1 MGALPAAMTGGSL
14 PMQLD
19 GAGAHALGLNPDG
32 LNADMADL
40 GEPVLA
46 NTFASST
53 VSTNAGGG
61 TAFSLQWGDARN
73 AGTLPEY
80 FRRDVG
86 GWTPIPASP
95 VPASTN
101 LAQQHFPALSAS
113 AWPALDSTAASAW
126 TSTQWAAGPI
136 TTRLNDGST
145 VTYVWYRFTDQPAI
159 ARLGLDAATLRSL
172 QACVERLHAQYGVN
186 GPTMLAPTAGRLVGI
201 DSGMLVMPPP
211 GLAVG
216 YVPIAIGQR

>member
-1 MGALPAAMTGGSL
+1 M
-14 PMQLD
+14 
-19 GAGAHALGLNPDG
+19 
-32 LNADMADL
+32 
-40 GEPVLA
+40 
-46 NTFASST
+46 
-53 VSTNAGGG
+53 
-61 TAFSLQWGDARN
+61 N

-80 FRRDVG
+80 FRRDAG
-86 GWTPIPASP
+86 GWTPIAASE

-101 LAQQHFPALSAS
+101 LAQQHFPALSPS
-113 AWPALDSTAASAW
+113 SWPALDSTAMSAW
-126 TSTQWAAGPI
+126 TSNKWAAGPF

-145 VTYVWYRFTDQPAI
+145 VTYVWYRFVDQPAI

-172 QACVERLHAQYGVN
+172 QACVERLHAQYGMN

-216 YVPIAIGQR
+216 YVPIAIGQHCARLASAWWGHPRWSIARSAPAASHPFVSSADFGAKPRIR